1 MLCCGSQE
9 EEEVEQKSTPGRSVY
24 DRQTVPA
31 LRKLLQSRGEEIFG
45 SKDELVQRCVKSS
58 KDETPKRNTPKQRQ
72 ATPEAQP
79 DSKKRKRTR

>member
-9 EEEVEQKSTPGRSVY
+9 EEEVKQKSTPGRSVY

-45 SKDELVQRCVKSS
+45 SKDELVQRCVSS
-58 KDETPKRNTPKQRQ
+58 DETPKRNTPKKRQ